1 MKLYGKTQIQLEE
14 ERIAI
19 LAKTIRALRDSKIQA
34 IQWRRDR
41 HNDELTLKL
50 PTTEPLEPI
59 LAYIQELRTVPQ
71 QAGFP
76 ENIIWPLEPI

>member
-19 LAKTIRALRDSKIQA
+19 LAKTIRDLRDSKIQA

-41 HNDELTLKL
+41 HNDELALGL
-50 PTTEPLEPI
+50 PPTEPLEPI
-59 LAYIQELRTVPQ
+59 LIYIQELRAVPQ
-71 QAGFP
+71 QIGFP
-76 ENIIWPLEPI
+76 ENIIWPLEPK

>member
-41 HNDELTLKL
+41 HNDELALGLT
-50 PTTEPLEPI
+50 PTEPLDPI
-59 LAYIQELRTVPQ
+59 LTYIQALRDLPQ
-71 QAGFP
+71 QEGFP
-76 ENIIWPLEPI
+76 EAVIWPSEPS